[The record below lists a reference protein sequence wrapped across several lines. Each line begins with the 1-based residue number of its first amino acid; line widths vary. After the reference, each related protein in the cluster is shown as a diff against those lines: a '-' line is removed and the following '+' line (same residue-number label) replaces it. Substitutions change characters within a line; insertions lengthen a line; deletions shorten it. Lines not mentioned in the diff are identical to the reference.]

1 MALIDDELER
11 DARLLIE
18 SAKGA
23 EPTKAEGYWAI
34 GPAQDQ
40 ASQGSAKSLVTRVAT
55 LRIRKDDDVAS
66 LTVAQVGD

>member
-18 SAKGA
+18 SAKGV

-40 ASQGSAKSLVTRVAT
+40 ASQGSAKSLVMCLAT
-55 LRIRKDDDVAS
+55 LCILKDDDVAS
-66 LTVAQVGD
+66 LRVAQLGD